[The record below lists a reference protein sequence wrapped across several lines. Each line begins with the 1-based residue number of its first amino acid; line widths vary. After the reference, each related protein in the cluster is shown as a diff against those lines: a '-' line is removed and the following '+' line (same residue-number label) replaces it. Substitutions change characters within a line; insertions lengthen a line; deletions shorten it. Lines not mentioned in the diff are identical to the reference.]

1 MSLEAC
7 PFLPAVGQPMTYR
20 TLRHARLLG
29 DWTTYYRSG
38 LAYGQFLWLKGRA
51 GRSLLALVRAL
62 YASEELEDA
71 TIFDMW
77 PLPYR
82 AVAWIAIKHPALDF
96 PGNPL
101 LSFYHQASRMPEH
114 FGELRR
120 WRAWALYSLIE
131 ALRPQLKSS
140 RIDTRLTPER
150 SQIKNHLK
158 RLGFVQECCIWE
170 SAFDLAGDGPL
181 SESIKR
187 NR

>member
-7 PFLPAVGQPMTYR
+7 PFLPAVGQPMTYK
-20 TLRHARLLG
+20 TLRDARLLG
-29 DWTTYYRSG
+29 DWTTYYLSG

-62 YASEELEDA
+62 YASEQVEDSS
-71 TIFDMW
+71 IFEMW
-77 PLPYR
+77 PMPYR

-114 FGELRR
+114 FSAVRR

-140 RIDTRLTPER
+140 RIDTSLAPAR
-150 SQIKNHLK
+150 SQIKNQLK
-158 RLGFVQECCIWE
+158 RIGLEQECCIWE
-170 SAFDLAGDGPL
+170 SAFELAEIPMSPD
-181 SESIKR
+181 SV
-187 NR
+187 

>member
-1 MSLEAC
+1 M
-7 PFLPAVGQPMTYR
+7 
-20 TLRHARLLG
+20 
-29 DWTTYYRSG
+29 
-38 LAYGQFLWLKGRA
+38 WLKGRA

-140 RIDTRLTPER
+140 RIEASLAPER
-150 SQIKNHLK
+150 IQIKNQLK
-158 RLGFVQECCIWE
+158 RLGLEQECCIWE
-170 SAFDLAGDGPL
+170 SAFGLAEIPMASD
-181 SESIKR
+181 SV
-187 NR
+187 